1 MTFYVAL
8 TAAGGNR
15 FDILVAGKYFA
26 FYHNM
31 LCVINLLIEL
41 VIAGLLLHSP

>member
-31 LCVINLLIEL
+31 LCSINLLIEL